1 MRQTLF
7 ILALLSSASALAQA
21 PIPSSVPVINDANID
36 NSGAQYQG
44 NFSVNQAAGDGQ
56 QQANARAI
64 ATGHEATAIT
74 QIRQRQAS
82 IVDPNMGA
90 SASIQGNAF
99 SHGSGALGINQ
110 SAGAATQ
117 QANALRISIS
127 TQPQSIDDSVLLQQ
141 NVALINSSDPADTSP
156 GYRHVTTGDQAFTG
170 SRGVIQLNQS
180 AGVGN
185 QTANTLSVRVAN

>member
-1 MRQTLF
+1 MRITL
-7 ILALLSSASALAQA
+7 LVLTLLGSASALAQS
-21 PIPSSVPVINDANID
+21 PVPQINDATID
-36 NSGAQYQG
+36 NSGARYQG
-44 NFSVNQAAGDGQ
+44 NFSVNQAAGDQQ
-56 QQANARAI
+56 QQANARALSSGDAAR
-64 ATGHEATAIT
+64 ATT
-74 QIRQRQAS
+74 QIQQRQQA

-90 SASIQGNAF
+90 RASIQGDSF
-99 SHGSGALGINQ
+99 SNGSGALGVNQ

-141 NVALINSSDPADTSP
+141 NVALVNNSDPADTSP
-156 GYRHVTTGDQAFTG
+156 GYRQVTTGDQAFTG

>member
-7 ILALLSSASALAQA
+7 LLALLSSASALAQA
-21 PIPSSVPVINDANID
+21 PMPSPVPVLNDANID

-64 ATGHEATAIT
+64 ATGHEANAST
-74 QIRQRQAS
+74 QIRQRQSS

-99 SHGSGALGINQ
+99 SHGSGALGVNQ

-156 GYRHVTTGDQAFTG
+156 GYRHITTGDQAFTG

>member
-7 ILALLSSASALAQA
+7 ILALLGSATALAQS
-21 PIPSSVPVINDANID
+21 PVPAINDANID
-36 NSGAQYQG
+36 SSGAQYQG

-56 QQANARAI
+56 QQANARAL
-64 ATGHEATAIT
+64 ATGHEATAT
-74 QIRQRQAS
+74 TLIRQRQLS

-99 SHGSGALGINQ
+99 SHGSGALGVNQ

-141 NVALINSSDPADTSP
+141 NVALINSSDPSDTSP

>member
-7 ILALLSSASALAQA
+7 ILATLCSASALAQS
-21 PIPSSVPVINDANID
+21 PVPVLNNATID

-44 NFSVNQAAGDGQ
+44 NFSVNQAAGDQ
-56 QQANARAI
+56 QQQVNARAI
-64 ATGHEATAIT
+64 ATGRDAHAST
-74 QIRQRQAS
+74 QIRQRQQT

-99 SHGSGALGINQ
+99 SHGSGALGVNQ
-110 SAGAATQ
+110 SAGASTQ

-141 NVALINSSDPADTSP
+141 NVALINSSDPTDTSP
-156 GYRHVTTGDQAFTG
+156 GYRQVTTGDQAFTG